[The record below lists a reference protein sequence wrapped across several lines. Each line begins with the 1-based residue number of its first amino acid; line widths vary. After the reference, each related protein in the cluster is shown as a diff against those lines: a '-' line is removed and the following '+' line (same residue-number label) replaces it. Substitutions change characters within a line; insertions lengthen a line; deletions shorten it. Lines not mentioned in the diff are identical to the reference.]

1 MEKIVIKGKLPGM
14 NEIIKSNRTNRFKGG
29 NMKSTYTQLVKL
41 EAIRQCCQKFSDKV
55 YIMIN
60 YYEPDN
66 RRDDDNV
73 HAGAKFI
80 LDGLKAA
87 GIIIDDRRKYVALK
101 QNPVIVDRQNPRI
114 EIFIEEFKKEKQ
126 L

>member
-1 MEKIVIKGKLPGM
+1 MEKLVIQGKLPGM
-14 NEIIKSNRTNRFKGG
+14 NEIIKADRANRFKGG
-29 NMKSTYTQLVKL
+29 EMKNTYTQLVKI
-41 EAIRQCCQKFSDKV
+41 EAIKQCCQKFADKV

-101 QNPVIVDRQNPRI
+101 QNPVMVDSKNPRI
-114 EIFIEEFKKEKQ
+114 EVFIEEFKKEK
-126 L
+126 

>member
-1 MEKIVIKGKLPGM
+1 MEKVVIKGRLPGM
-14 NEIIKSNRTNRFKGG
+14 NEIIKADRANRYKGG
-29 NMKSTYTQLVKL
+29 EMKNFYTQLVKI
-41 EAIRQCCQKFSDKV
+41 EAIKQCCQKFTDKV

-101 QNPVIVDRQNPRI
+101 QNPVMVDSKNPRI
-114 EIFIEEFKKEKQ
+114 EIFIEKKEK
-126 L
+126 

>member
-1 MEKIVIKGKLPGM
+1 MEKLVIQGRLPGM
-14 NEIIKSNRTNRFKGG
+14 NEIIKADRANRYKGG
-29 NMKSTYTQLVKL
+29 EMKNIYTQLVKI
-41 EAIRQCCQKFSDKV
+41 EAIKQCCQKFTDKV

-101 QNPVIVDRQNPRI
+101 QNPVIVDSKNPRI
-114 EIFIEEFKKEKQ
+114 EVFIEEFKKEK
-126 L
+126 